1 MVRRLVSSRLVVV
14 RSSACVCVSVCLCIC
29 GLCCVCGLACVD
41 QPPTGPCTALWP
53 FGEVSSRCGS
63 VLWLVAPSGVS
74 LTSLA
79 VLGRVIPALHDS
91 IARLLRGWEGVAGAC
106 TGAKER
112 IMGNFRNV
120 TRTFRT
126 KGRHTPQVVGGVGRK
141 WERDDGMGTIKK
153 CQTRRRLTKPNQ
165 TSNRRTRHLELRW
178 TKRACRS
185 SCP

>member
-1 MVRRLVSSRLVVV
+1 M
-14 RSSACVCVSVCLCIC
+14 CVCVSVYLWPVCVACVVVCLRS
-29 GLCCVCGLACVD
+29 CVCGLACVD

-91 IARLLRGWEGVAGAC
+91 IARLLRGCEGVAGPC
-106 TGAKER
+106 TGSKER
-112 IMGNFRNV
+112 IVGNFRNV

-141 WERDDGMGTIKK
+141 WERDDGMGTIKN